1 MWFSFLCKIKVTT
14 AWEGE
19 KDLSRNE
26 ICRGC
31 CRKGYPWTMLCER
44 RVVRIQGMQSVL
56 SIFSPLYN
64 LLFEQLFH
72 YIIGPFSPQKI
83 LHCPTSPC
91 SHPLLKG
98 RTPWLP
104 FSILQA
110 CTDSHIFTTIS
121 TFIQYYDHNSIDLR
135 FYFLMLIFFSIH
147 ENHLTD
153 PEHSKHLRH
162 LLNVF
167 FRLQL
172 MRYSICIWEIRDC

>member
-1 MWFSFLCKIKVTT
+1 MRSAEGAVGKATLGLCSVKEGLSGYKGCKVYSLSLVLFIIFYLNSYFITSLGLFLHKRFCTVLHLPAPT
-14 AWEGE
+14 
-19 KDLSRNE
+19 LSSRAE
-26 ICRGC
+26 HPGC
-31 CRKGYPWTMLCER
+31 
-44 RVVRIQGMQSVL
+44 
-56 SIFSPLYN
+56 
-64 LLFEQLFH
+64 
-72 YIIGPFSPQKI
+72 
-83 LHCPTSPC
+83 
-91 SHPLLKG
+91 
-98 RTPWLP
+98 P